1 MPVPVNG
8 GFPELNTTRNRK
20 SLPASPDLAPAK
32 PARSRASATT
42 PAADAVGAKPRRV
55 AASATAARAVK
66 SPARRP
72 KADAVAAPAKAAKG
86 VASKT
91 GATLEATAALAKPVA
106 RKSSKPKVAAAT
118 IVAAVPVKSPRK
130 SSKAK
135 SSSPT
140 VDVLV
145 RDAVIARLDAMKA
158 NDLKVI
164 DVRGKTSI
172 TDCLVIAS
180 GTSTRHVRSM
190 GDEVIVTAKK
200 FGLPPIG
207 VEGEKDAEWMLVDLG
222 DTVVHVMLP
231 RARDFYG
238 LERLWTL
245 AGEARAASA
254 LSLASA

>member
-1 MPVPVNG
+1 MG
-8 GFPELNTTRNRK
+8 KTSARAAHKTSA
-20 SLPASPDLAPAK
+20 SLEVTA
-32 PARSRASATT
+32 
-42 PAADAVGAKPRRV
+42 
-55 AASATAARAVK
+55 ATAQ
-66 SPARRP
+66 STP
-72 KADAVAAPAKAAKG
+72 
-86 VASKT
+86 
-91 GATLEATAALAKPVA
+91 
-106 RKSSKPKVAAAT
+106 RKSSKPKAAAA
-118 IVAAVPVKSPRK
+118 IAAALPGKAPRK

-135 SSSPT
+135 PSSPT
-140 VDVLV
+140 VDVQV

-245 AGEARAASA
+245 AEESRAGSA

>member
-1 MPVPVNG
+1 M
-8 GFPELNTTRNRK
+8 NTTRTRK
-20 SLPASPDLAPAK
+20 STPASPDLAPAK
-32 PARSRASATT
+32 PARSRAAASK
-42 PAADAVGAKPRRV
+42 PVADAVGAKPRR
-55 AASATAARAVK
+55 ASAPATADAAVK
-66 SPARRP
+66 APRSRP
-72 KADAVAAPAKAAKG
+72 KAVATVAPAKAAAH
-86 VASKT
+86 VAGIPT
-91 GATLEATAALAKPVA
+91 
-106 RKSSKPKVAAAT
+106 AAAT
-118 IVAAVPVKSPRK
+118 TIRPTARK

-135 SSSPT
+135 ATPVSVVAVPVKPARKSSKAKAASPT

-190 GDEVIVTAKK
+190 GDEVILTAKK

-238 LERLWTL
+238 LERLWTI
-245 AGEARAASA
+245 AGESRAASA
-254 LSLASA
+254 LSLASV

>member
-1 MPVPVNG
+1 M
-8 GFPELNTTRNRK
+8 NTTRTRK
-20 SLPASPDLAPAK
+20 SPPIASDIAAAKPAGSRKKVGAPPKSGAVKPTRKTAKSAVTEAMQASASTRAAKAPAK
-32 PARSRASATT
+32 VR
-42 PAADAVGAKPRRV
+42 
-55 AASATAARAVK
+55 AASAVAAAAK
-66 SPARRP
+66 PAKRVP
-72 KADAVAAPAKAAKG
+72 KRSGAPAAVAAAAANSTVRKNSKPKAAAAVTV
-86 VASKT
+86 VAAAPQPKT
-91 GATLEATAALAKPVA
+91 A
-106 RKSSKPKVAAAT
+106 RKSA
-118 IVAAVPVKSPRK
+118 
-130 SSKAK
+130 KAK
-135 SSSPT
+135 PSTPT

-145 RDAVIARLDAMKA
+145 RDAVIARLDSMKA

-200 FGLPPIG
+200 FGLPPLG

-231 RARDFYG
+231 RAREFYG

-245 AGEARAASA
+245 AEESRAASA
-254 LSLASA
+254 AALASV

>member
-1 MPVPVNG
+1 M
-8 GFPELNTTRNRK
+8 NTTRTRK
-20 SLPASPDLAPAK
+20 SPPASPDLAAIK
-32 PARSRASATT
+32 PARSRARVST
-42 PAADAVGAKPRRV
+42 PTADAVDAKPR
-55 AASATAARAVK
+55 K
-66 SPARRP
+66 
-72 KADAVAAPAKAAKG
+72 AAPAVVKASRSAPKASAA
-86 VASKT
+86 VAVGKT
-91 GATLEATAALAKPVA
+91 SARAAHKTSASLEVTAATAQSTP
-106 RKSSKPKVAAAT
+106 RKSSKPKAAAA
-118 IVAAVPVKSPRK
+118 IAAALPGKAPHK

-135 SSSPT
+135 PSSPT
-140 VDVLV
+140 VDVQV

-245 AGEARAASA
+245 AEESRAGSA

>member
-1 MPVPVNG
+1 M
-8 GFPELNTTRNRK
+8 NTTRTRK
-20 SLPASPDLAPAK
+20 SPPASPDLAATK
-32 PARSRASATT
+32 PARSRARVGT
-42 PAADAVGAKPRRV
+42 PTADAVGAKPR
-55 AASATAARAVK
+55 K
-66 SPARRP
+66 
-72 KADAVAAPAKAAKG
+72 AAPAPAPALAVVKASRSAPKASAA
-86 VASKT
+86 VAVGKTSARATSKT
-91 GATLEATAALAKPVA
+91 SASLEVTAAMAQSTP
-106 RKSSKPKVAAAT
+106 RKSSKPK
-118 IVAAVPVKSPRK
+118 AVTAVIAVGLPGKAPRK

-135 SSSPT
+135 PSTPT
-140 VDVLV
+140 VDVQV

-245 AGEARAASA
+245 AEESRAASA
-254 LSLASA
+254 LSLAPV

>member
-1 MPVPVNG
+1 M
-8 GFPELNTTRNRK
+8 NTTRTRK
-20 SLPASPDLAPAK
+20 SSPAASNPAIATK
-32 PARSRASATT
+32 PPRSRAKVSAAASESAPAVLTGLAPET
-42 PAADAVGAKPRRV
+42 APAAAAVKTARRAPKSAGV
-55 AASATAARAVK
+55 AASSKTRARAGGK
-66 SPARRP
+66 TSPP
-72 KADAVAAPAKAAKG
+72 
-86 VASKT
+86 S
-91 GATLEATAALAKPVA
+91 
-106 RKSSKPKVAAAT
+106 AAAELK
-118 IVAAVPVKSPRK
+118 P
-130 SSKAK
+130 KAK
-135 SSSPT
+135 STARKTSKPELAAQPVVVLPPPGKAPRKTGKAKSTVQT
-140 VDVLV
+140 VDVQV

-245 AGEARAASA
+245 AEESRAASA
-254 LSLASA
+254 LSLTSA

>member
-1 MPVPVNG
+1 
-8 GFPELNTTRNRK
+8 LNTTRTRK
-20 SLPASPDLAPAK
+20 SQPASVDVAATK
-32 PARSRASATT
+32 PARSRARVST
-42 PAADAVGAKPRRV
+42 PAAEAVATKSRRV
-55 AASATAARAVK
+55 AAPA
-66 SPARRP
+66 SPAVTAKRP
-72 KADAVAAPAKAAKG
+72 RGATKAGADTAPAKTSTRAASRSG
-86 VASKT
+86 
-91 GATLEATAALAKPVA
+91 AALQADTTELKSTP
-106 RKSSKPKVAAAT
+106 RKSSKPKAAASAT
-118 IVAAVPVKSPRK
+118 VVAVPGKSPRK
-130 SSKAK
+130 SSKARPDN
-135 SSSPT
+135 ST

-245 AGEARAASA
+245 AEESRAASA
-254 LSLASA
+254 QSLASA

>member
-1 MPVPVNG
+1 M
-8 GFPELNTTRNRK
+8 NTTRTRK
-20 SLPASPDLAPAK
+20 SPPASPDLAAAK
-32 PARSRASATT
+32 PARSRARVTK
-42 PAADAVGAKPRRV
+42 PAVDAVGARPAHAVEPVPAAAAIKAPRN
-55 AASATAARAVK
+55 A
-66 SPARRP
+66 P
-72 KADAVAAPAKAAKG
+72 KAKAAPASAKTPKRAG
-86 VASKT
+86 SKPRT
-91 GATLEATAALAKPVA
+91 SDEVTAAAVPA
-106 RKSSKPKVAAAT
+106 MPRKSSKPKAVAPVDAASLPGK
-118 IVAAVPVKSPRK
+118 APRK
-130 SSKAK
+130 TSKAK
-135 SSSPT
+135 PSQPT
-140 VDVLV
+140 VDEKV

-200 FGLPPIG
+200 FGMPPIG

-231 RARDFYG
+231 RAREFYG

-245 AGEARAASA
+245 AEESRAASA
-254 LSLASA
+254 LSLVSA